1 MKKRFESMKDDDLI
15 EKVLGGVFSIVSII
29 AIVIEM
35 NIAGFDSAAVAG
47 GIKDFAGAMVAL
59 LVFIVAVK
67 ALRKGGKKDFISLYN
82 REMDKLLIRYTP
94 LLSRDYIENAKTEK
108 EKSTQK
114 KLERV
119 ERYNLA
125 KNLGALFDE
134 EPKYAAFCDVD
145 KNLLNSITFSINN
158 ETFGF
163 HTNNNDDQY
172 NKKIIMLKLRERI
185 LNINRVH
192 ADDKDYKNNAPV
204 KSVSN
209 NYSVS
214 GANIKVDFGRKLNSE
229 ADAKLLVEI
238 IETVIIGILAL
249 SGGIK
254 VIVKPEEIKELEQ

>member
-1 MKKRFESMKDDDLI
+1 MMKKLI
-15 EKVLGGVFSIVSII
+15 QSLGLENVLGALFAVIAIISIV
-29 AIVIEM
+29 VEM
-35 NIAGFDSAAVAG
+35 SVAGFDSASVAG
-47 GIKDFAGAMVAL
+47 GIKDIAGTIVTL
-59 LVFIVAVK
+59 FVFIVAIK
-67 ALRKGGKKDFISLYN
+67 ALKRGNKKDFISLYN
-82 REMDKLLIRYTP
+82 GQMDKLLIRYNP

-108 EKSTQK
+108 EKSTQN
-114 KLERV
+114 KLEKV

-163 HTNNNDDQY
+163 HINNDNDQY

-192 ADDKDYKNNAPV
+192 ADDKDYKNNEPI

-209 NYSVS
+209 NYAVS

-254 VIVKPEEIKELEQ
+254 VIVKSEEIGILEQ